1 MKMHTLW
8 TKLRGPFFS
17 LGCRH
22 ESEHVWEQFDCNK
35 AGCLQCGHI
44 HQCCDN
50 VSFNKCCRL
59 EQQPDGSFSCT
70 ITGLSVACIRVG
82 TREFFDHCV
91 FEKKEYSDE
100 RSAWEQT
107 YDEVNYVVNNFF
119 CHNNMTLCKNK
130 EHKKKIHRIQSAA
143 VVYLK
148 TFKLKNPGRGVLFH
162 DMLAYAIHRAKVPY
176 STDPSPELIDQCVTN
191 ISRAVIDLHL
201 QKSTNDRA
209 NIIIGMLYLMK
220 SGLEYQREFWL
231 PKVPG
236 LNNCLPHENS
246 LEKCFDI
253 SVKIICD
260 TENTIK
266 MILRGRRKML

>member
-1 MKMHTLW
+1 MHTLW

-22 ESEHVWEQFDCNK
+22 ESEHEWEQFDCNK

-44 HQCCDN
+44 HQCCEN

-59 EQQPDGSFSCT
+59 EQQADGSFSCT
-70 ITGLSVACIRVG
+70 ITGLSIACIRVG
-82 TREFFDHCV
+82 TREFFDHCI
-91 FEKKEYSDE
+91 FEKKDHPHE

-107 YDEVNYVVNNFF
+107 HDEVNYVVTNFL
-119 CHNNMTLCKNK
+119 CHSNMINCKNK
-130 EHKKKIHRIQSAA
+130 EYKKKMHRIQSAV

-148 TFKLKNPGRGVLFH
+148 AFKLNAPCPVVLFH
-162 DMLAYAIHRAKVPY
+162 DMLAYAIHRAKVLY
-176 STDPSPELIDQCVTN
+176 STTPSPELVNQCVTH
-191 ISRAVIDLHL
+191 ITRAVIDLQL
-201 QKSTNDRA
+201 QKSVSERS

-231 PKVPG
+231 PKITE
-236 LNNCLPHENS
+236 LNHCLPHENS
-246 LEKCFDI
+246 LEKCFGV

-266 MILRGRRKML
+266 MILRTRRKML